1 MAKLTL
7 KRFTDVVNKLESKQ
21 EKSKNYIF
29 LYNSQFKEK
38 FNEQIKKLCQK

>member
-7 KRFTDVVNKLESKQ
+7 KRFTDVVNQLESKQ
-21 EKSKNYIF
+21 EKTKNYIF
-29 LYNSQFKEK
+29 LFNSKFKEK